1 MELERR
7 EDEIIIN
14 NGQICFNVKARVAN
28 NVEKIAQLAQSG
40 LIIKYKIYI
49 YVIGFSFVVSD
60 DYQSEAEANA
70 DSMRILE
77 ECLKKD
83 WELDKGEDKRVY

>member
-14 NGQICFNVKARVAN
+14 NGQICFNVKTRVAN
-28 NVEKIAQLAQSG
+28 GVDKIVQMIQSG
-40 LIIKYKIYI
+40 IVTKYKIYI
-49 YVIGFSFVVSD
+49 CVLGFSFIVSD
-60 DYQSEAEANA
+60 DYQTEAEAYA

-83 WELDKGEDKRVY
+83 WEFGQGEDKRVY